1 MAHRVYCI
9 EVAKENRDKA
19 EAIMHGLCVD
29 GDINI
34 KYLEYSHL
42 GRITTVQYWLTS
54 NCDEL
59 VDHVEF
65 KLKEN
70 GIELF

>member
-9 EVAKENRDKA
+9 ELAKENRDKA
-19 EAIMHGLCVD
+19 EEIMHEYCVD
-29 GDINI
+29 GDIDV
-34 KYLEYSHL
+34 KHLEYSHL
-42 GRITTVQYWLTS
+42 GNMTTVQYWLTC
-54 NCDEL
+54 NRDAI

>member
-9 EVAKENRDKA
+9 ELAAGNRDKA
-19 EAIMHGLCVD
+19 EAIMLEYCVD

-34 KYLEYSHL
+34 KHMEYNRFNDL
-42 GRITTVQYWLTS
+42 TTVQYWLTT

-65 KLKEN
+65 KLTEN